1 MKERILV
8 SACLLG
14 VNCKYNGSNNENKA
28 VLEYLRDK
36 DIIPICP
43 EIMGGLTTPRN
54 PSERLNDK
62 VISNDNLDVTE
73 NFKRGA
79 LETLKLAEKLG
90 CKKAILKSK
99 SPSCG
104 SNYIYDGT
112 FKGNLIKGDGIT
124 AELLKKQ
131 NISILTEKDI
141 ENNISFML

>member
-141 ENNISFML
+141 ENNITFML